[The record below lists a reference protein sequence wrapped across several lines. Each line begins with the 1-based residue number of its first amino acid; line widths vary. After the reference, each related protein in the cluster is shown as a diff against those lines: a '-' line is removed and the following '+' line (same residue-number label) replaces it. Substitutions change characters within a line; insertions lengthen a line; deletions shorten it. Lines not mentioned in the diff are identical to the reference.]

1 MTTYRVIL
9 DVKSSLLST
18 VLEVVD
24 NSVDIHLVSVHDAA
38 DPALP
43 PAPLPPEQKVNGSRY
58 ANGVR
63 KKAVSG
69 DSIIEGVLQSGPA
82 TLAELRQAFAHNG
95 YAPTSAPSYVSKLL
109 KTKRIVRGPHG
120 RFNWSG
126 K

>member
-1 MTTYRVIL
+1 MTVYRVIL

-24 NSVDIHLVSVHDAA
+24 NSDGIHLVSVHDAS

-43 PAPLPPEQKVNGSRY
+43 PAPLPPEPKLNGSRY
-58 ANGVR
+58 ANGVK

-69 DSIIEGVLQSGPA
+69 DRIIEDVLKSGPA
-82 TLAELRQAFAHNG
+82 TLDEIKQAFVHAG
-95 YAPTSAPSYVSKLL
+95 YARTSTSNYVSKLL
-109 KTKRIVRGPHG
+109 KTKRIVRGTGG

-126 K
+126 Q